1 MLLLMIT
8 TDCAAVMILCIAE
21 CGAKHASTHG
31 DDGLGCWLILRAA
44 NDPSASAMFSQSW
57 RREKAPSWAFSG

>member
-31 DDGLGCWLILRAA
+31 DDGLGCWVILRAA
-44 NDPSASAMFSQSW
+44 NDPSAMFSQS
-57 RREKAPSWAFSG
+57 